1 MLRRSCVALVLAALT
16 LLPGCRRAAQR
27 ESEGEPPVPVIAER
41 VRLGTIRGKVGA
53 TGIVASL
60 PGATYS
66 VVAPQPARIADV
78 TRNVGDAVKSGDV
91 LVQFEFPSLRAQTVA
106 DAAAVKAAELRVQ
119 QARLTQTRLKAL
131 VTQGAASRAEMDDA
145 DRELTLAEGELATA
159 KAAAAVSEAQSHNT
173 IIRAPFDGTVTE
185 RLHNPG
191 DSVRADE
198 SDPILRVI
206 DPKQV
211 QVIAS
216 VSVVDATRFTV
227 GAIGRAIAD
236 VVTSRG
242 DPASRPAIAS
252 PELLRVVSRPVPET
266 GAKAVEVTLA
276 FETPTTLP
284 PGTQVAVEIDA
295 EQRSNVPLV
304 PATAVLKDDP
314 AHPVVVVAAGDV
326 AERREV
332 AIGLVDAENIE
343 ILSGLKSGELIITQ
357 GHSTLRD
364 GTPITI
370 SAP

>member
-1 MLRRSCVALVLAALT
+1 
-16 LLPGCRRAAQR
+16 
-27 ESEGEPPVPVIAER
+27 
-41 VRLGTIRGKVGA
+41 
-53 TGIVASL
+53 
-60 PGATYS
+60 
-66 VVAPQPARIADV
+66 
-78 TRNVGDAVKSGDV
+78 
-91 LVQFEFPSLRAQTVA
+91 VQFEFPSLRAQTVA

-119 QARLTQTRLKAL
+119 QARLTQNRLKTL
-131 VTQGAASRAEMDDA
+131 VAQGAASRTEMDDA

-159 KAAAAVSEAQSHNT
+159 KAAAAVSETQSHNT
-173 IIRAPFDGTVTE
+173 TIRAPFDGTVTE

-191 DSVRADE
+191 DSVRPDE
-198 SDPILRVI
+198 SDPILRLI

-211 QVIAS
+211 QVMAS
-216 VSVVDATRFTV
+216 VSVNDATRFTV
-227 GAIGRAIAD
+227 GATGRAVAD
-236 VVTSRG
+236 VAVSRG
-242 DPASRPAIAS
+242 DPSSRPAVAS

-276 FETPTTLP
+276 FETPTTLA

-295 EQRSNVPLV
+295 EQRSNATLV

-326 AERREV
+326 AERRAV
-332 AIGLVDAENIE
+332 VIGLVDAENIE

>member
-1 MLRRSCVALVLAALT
+1 MLRSSLALALATLT
-16 LLPGCRRAAQR
+16 LLPGCRRTAQR
-27 ESEGEPPVPVIAER
+27 ESEAEPPVPVIAER

-53 TGIVASL
+53 TGIVTSL

-78 TRNVGDAVKSGDV
+78 TKNIGDAVKSGDV

-119 QARLTQTRLKAL
+119 QARLTQNRLKTL
-131 VTQGAASRAEMDDA
+131 VAQGAASRTEMDDA
-145 DRELTLAEGELATA
+145 DRELTLAESELATA
-159 KAAAAVSEAQSHNT
+159 KAAAAVSETQSHNT
-173 IIRAPFDGTVTE
+173 AIRAPFDATVTE

-191 DSVRADE
+191 DSVRPDE
-198 SDPILRVI
+198 SDPILRLI

-216 VSVVDATRFTV
+216 VSVIDATRFTV
-227 GAIGRAIAD
+227 GATGRAVAD
-236 VVTSRG
+236 VAASRG
-242 DPASRPAIAS
+242 DPSSPAVAS

-284 PGTQVAVEIDA
+284 PGTQVALEIDA

-326 AERREV
+326 AERRPV
-332 AIGLVDAENIE
+332 VIGLVDAENIE